1 MIDVTTTQPKVIPKW
16 HKPISLQKMRVVLDY
31 EEGWKSLRNY
41 LEAVEMERKRTIIR
55 RDRKGKIVRHKVTLS
70 AIARWAPEIIPPE
83 VLGERGVSGIPN
95 DAVSMRAVAQ
105 LLAKREDRM
114 AETARNVFEAR
125 IKPHARRLAAV
136 EAKVF
141 PNAAIPR

>member
-1 MIDVTTTQPKVIPKW
+1 MSDAPAKVIPKW
-16 HKPISLQKMRVVLDY
+16 YKAISLQKMRIVLDY

-55 RDRKGKIVRHKVTLS
+55 RDRCGKLVRYKVTLS

-83 VLGERGVSGIPN
+83 VLGDRGVSGIPN

-125 IKPHARRLAAV
+125 IKPYARRIENV
-136 EAKVF
+136 EAKLSSPPAVL
-141 PNAAIPR
+141 R